1 MASKPD
7 ESAII
12 ASEAEECLHGVDRPW
27 QRSVKHCVNLLYVH
41 GHGVRRDHVAY
52 VSHRSL
58 TEETLG
64 AHDEEL
70 ILLQLGEHKV
80 DMAEMLQPR

>member
-1 MASKPD
+1 M
-7 ESAII
+7 
-12 ASEAEECLHGVDRPW
+12 
-27 QRSVKHCVNLLYVH
+27 NLLYVH

-58 TEETLG
+58 TEGTLG